1 MPSILIT
8 GANRGIGLELTRSF
22 LEHNWKI
29 FACCRTPES
38 ADELNRLASGNNDVH
53 ILRLDVTDEAQISRV
68 AGELRNEPLD
78 ILFNNAGVKGPQA
91 QNFGNTNVDEYLEV
105 FRTNALAPLKMAEAF
120 VEQVAASDRK
130 ILACMGT
137 LMGSLKDNTSGG
149 FYAYRS
155 SKAALHMIV
164 RGLAAD
170 LSARGIL
177 SVVFHPGWVRTHMGG
192 EEAPLSVE
200 ESAAGL
206 TRVLLDMAPENNGC
220 FYDYRGVEL
229 PW

>member
-8 GANRGIGLELTRSF
+8 GANRGIGLELARSF
-22 LEHNWKI
+22 VGHNWQV
-29 FACCRTPES
+29 FACCRSPES
-38 ADELNRLASGNNDVH
+38 AEELNLLASGNNDVR
-53 ILRLDVTDEAQISRV
+53 ILRLDVTDETAIARV
-68 AGELRNEPLD
+68 AGELSNEPLD
-78 ILFNNAGVKGPQA
+78 ILFNNAGVKGPQG
-91 QNFGNTNVDEYLEV
+91 QNFGDTNVEEYLEV
-105 FRTNALAPLKMAEAF
+105 FRINALAPLKVAEAF
-120 VEQVAASDRK
+120 VEHVAASERK

-137 LMGSLKDNTSGG
+137 LMGSLKENTSGG
-149 FYAYRS
+149 YYAYRS

-177 SVVFHPGWVRTHMGG
+177 SVVFHPGWVRTRMGG
-192 EEAPLSVE
+192 DEAPLSVE
-200 ESAAGL
+200 DSAAGL
-206 TRVLLDMAPENNGC
+206 TRVLLELDPKDNGR

>member
-8 GANRGIGLELTRSF
+8 GANRGIGLELTRCF
-22 LEHNWKI
+22 LGHNWKI

-38 ADELNRLASGNNDVH
+38 AEELNRLVSGKNDVR
-53 ILRLDVTDEAQISRV
+53 ILRLDVTDEEQISQV
-68 AGELRNEPLD
+68 AEELRNEPLD
-78 ILFNNAGVKGPQA
+78 ILFNNAGVKGPPGQD
-91 QNFGNTNVDEYLEV
+91 FGDTNVEEYLEV
-105 FRTNALAPLKMAEAF
+105 FRTNTLAPLKVAEAF

-137 LMGSLKDNTSGG
+137 LMGSLKENTSGG
-149 FYAYRS
+149 YYAYRS

-170 LSARGIL
+170 LSARNIL
-177 SVVFHPGWVRTHMGG
+177 SVVFHPGWVRTRMGG
-192 EEAPLSVE
+192 DEAPLSVE
-200 ESAAGL
+200 DSAAGL
-206 TRVLLDMAPENNGC
+206 TRVLLDLAPKDNGR
-220 FYDYRGVEL
+220 FYDYSGVEL

>member
-8 GANRGIGLELTRSF
+8 GANRGIGLELARSF
-22 LEHNWKI
+22 VGHNWQV
-29 FACCRTPES
+29 FACCRSPES
-38 ADELNRLASGNNDVH
+38 AEELNLLASGNNDVR
-53 ILRLDVTDEAQISRV
+53 ILRLDVTDETAIARV
-68 AGELRNEPLD
+68 AGELSNEPLD
-78 ILFNNAGVKGPQA
+78 ILFNNAGVKGPQG
-91 QNFGNTNVDEYLEV
+91 QNFGDTNVEEYLEV
-105 FRTNALAPLKMAEAF
+105 FRINALAPLKVAEAF
-120 VEQVAASDRK
+120 VEHVAASERK

-137 LMGSLKDNTSGG
+137 LKGSLKENTSGG
-149 FYAYRS
+149 YYAYRS

-177 SVVFHPGWVRTHMGG
+177 SVVFHPGWVRTRMGG
-192 EEAPLSVE
+192 DEAPLSVE
-200 ESAAGL
+200 DSAAGL
-206 TRVLLDMAPENNGC
+206 TRVLLDLVPKDNGR